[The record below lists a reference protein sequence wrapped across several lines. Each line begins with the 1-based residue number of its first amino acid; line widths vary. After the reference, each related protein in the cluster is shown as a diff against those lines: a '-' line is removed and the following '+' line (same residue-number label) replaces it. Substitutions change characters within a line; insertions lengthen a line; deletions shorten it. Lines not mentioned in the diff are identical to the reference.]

1 MGRIGFLF
9 SGQGDQ
15 YPGMGKDFCDE
26 YSCAA
31 AVFDMCDRIRPGT
44 STQCFSG
51 TEEELKETKNT
62 QPCLFAMELAAAAV
76 LKAQGVKPDAVAGFS
91 LGEVVAATVAG
102 IFDEQTGFRLV
113 CKRGELMQHASEQF
127 DTAMAA
133 VVKLTPDVVRDL
145 CAKYTDVYPV
155 NFNCPGQITVSGLS
169 AQMPAFTADVKA
181 AGGRA
186 IPLKVTG
193 AFHSP
198 FMNDAADAFAQELET
213 VSYTSGE
220 IPLYSDMTARPYT
233 QDVPHLLS
241 RQICNPVQW
250 EALIRNMIA
259 DGIDTFVEI
268 GPGKTLTNMMKKI
281 DPAVKAYTVKE
292 YLSEAK
298 PC

>member
-1 MGRIGFLF
+1 
-9 SGQGDQ
+9 
-15 YPGMGKDFCDE
+15 
-26 YSCAA
+26 
-31 AVFDMCDRIRPGT
+31 
-44 STQCFSG
+44 
-51 TEEELKETKNT
+51 
-62 QPCLFAMELAAAAV
+62 
-76 LKAQGVKPDAVAGFS
+76 
-91 LGEVVAATVAG
+91 
-102 IFDEQTGFRLV
+102 
-113 CKRGELMQHASEQF
+113 
-127 DTAMAA
+127 
-133 VVKLTPDVVRDL
+133 
-145 CAKYTDVYPV
+145 
-155 NFNCPGQITVSGLS
+155 
-169 AQMPAFTADVKA
+169 
-181 AGGRA
+181 
-186 IPLKVTG
+186 
-193 AFHSP
+193 
-198 FMNDAADAFAQELET
+198 MNDAADAFERELEA

>member
-1 MGRIGFLF
+1 M
-9 SGQGDQ
+9 
-15 YPGMGKDFCDE
+15 
-26 YSCAA
+26 
-31 AVFDMCDRIRPGT
+31 
-44 STQCFSG
+44 
-51 TEEELKETKNT
+51 
-62 QPCLFAMELAAAAV
+62 
-76 LKAQGVKPDAVAGFS
+76 
-91 LGEVVAATVAG
+91 
-102 IFDEQTGFRLV
+102 
-113 CKRGELMQHASEQF
+113 
-127 DTAMAA
+127 
-133 VVKLTPDVVRDL
+133 
-145 CAKYTDVYPV
+145 
-155 NFNCPGQITVSGLS
+155 
-169 AQMPAFTADVKA
+169 
-181 AGGRA
+181 
-186 IPLKVTG
+186 TG

-198 FMNDAADAFAQELET
+198 FMNDAADAFARELEA

-233 QDVPHLLS
+233 QDVTHLLS